1 MAIMII
7 DDKHLEDIAEAI
19 RGKNGSTDT
28 YKPREMAAAIEALST
43 GTGDG
48 GGTSEDAV
56 ASYPKITNV
65 TSFSS
70 EPFDYTNPDT
80 GSTANINYGTVFRY
94 TIDTSIY
101 NTDVTLG
108 FKYKCVKPVGDAGYG
123 ANRHDGFAI
132 VYRFNPTSDENIVNS
147 TTIDGYG
154 VPIPTITSQDSV
166 GYIVPVT
173 SNATALRSASLT
185 IPADVHTV
193 VIETYVSQVT
203 LDAVTGSLFIGG
215 TDRGSGRIDLSDFTI
230 QGA

>member
-7 DDKHLEDIAEAI
+7 DDKHLNDIADAI

-43 GTGDG
+43 GGGG

-56 ASYPKITNV
+56 ASYPKITGV

-80 GSTANINYGTVFRY
+80 GSNASINYGTVFRY
-94 TIDTSIY
+94 VIDTSIY

-108 FKYKCVKPVGDAGYG
+108 FKYKCVKPVGYANYG
-123 ANRHDGFAI
+123 VNEFDGFAI
-132 VYRFNPTSDENIVNS
+132 VYRFNPEFDEDNVDS

-154 VPIPTITSQDSV
+154 VPIPVITGQDSV

-173 SNATALRSASLT
+173 TNATPLRSASLT

-203 LDAVTGSLFIGG
+203 LNALNGSYYIGG

-230 QGA
+230 QGV